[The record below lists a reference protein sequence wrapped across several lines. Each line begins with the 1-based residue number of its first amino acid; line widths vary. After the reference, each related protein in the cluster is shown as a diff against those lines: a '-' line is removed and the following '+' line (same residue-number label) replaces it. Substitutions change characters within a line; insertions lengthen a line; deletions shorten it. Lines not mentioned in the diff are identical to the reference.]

1 MSTFGRVVG
10 VVLLALGLVA
20 PLGAQTVTSGSLQG
34 TIKDTEGGVLP
45 GVGVTVSSE
54 ALVARRMR
62 AITDERGGYRFPS
75 LPPGSYTIEA
85 ELAGF
90 ASVRQEGVRI
100 RLGQALVVDIT
111 MQLAAVA
118 EQLTVTGD
126 APLVS
131 VVDNAVSASIDR
143 DFLAR
148 QPLQRNY
155 YSVIAAAPG
164 LNGML
169 AYGGTQQRQN
179 AFTLDGVNV
188 ADPSSGEYWL
198 LPSIQWMEEIQ
209 VGGLGADAEYGGYTG
224 GIVNA
229 VTKSGGNTVAGALE
243 FYYEPESW
251 VSRNTDEKTQDFSL
265 EDASLSIGGPIAKDR
280 VWFFVSGQ
288 HYREQTT
295 PIGAYSTSD
304 RKVPRGLGKVTLQ
317 ASEANRLM
325 LMAEYDGLRNE
336 RRWSDAY
343 TFPEAT
349 AKQDGPNQTFALS
362 WESLV
367 SSNNFLN
374 LKLTGF
380 DGRNDYLP
388 YNGWD
393 TPGRWD
399 YDSEISWVNLETG
412 RLQHRQL
419 KTVDGSWS
427 LFADGLLGASD
438 SHAFKFGGAYEDAT
452 ISDDWKRPGGFTY
465 YDDSS
470 YCDSFEEYLADPTCG
485 RDRKRYGAGEYHLR
499 GQHHGLALY
508 AQDSLRVSRV
518 TVNAGI
524 RYGAYVGGFKYGT
537 KDVYDVSFFD
547 PRLGVVWDMRGNGR
561 SALKGHWGRYHGS
574 MFTYLYDRE
583 ASGQSAQPSYDCW
596 WNSDTGAYDDC
607 DEPTIEAARMGEV
620 DHQYV
625 DETLLTFEQQ
635 LGRDLSVGV
644 DLIDRRFRNI
654 MAMINANDDYET
666 IIATGNPFGGGTL
679 PIYNLLSPQDYVLT
693 TDNGA
698 YRDYRSVV
706 VRINKRYSHGWSASS
721 SLVWADLKGN
731 IYSNSGY
738 DSDYQDKNGFTNLDG
753 KMEGFNKWEL
763 KLSASVDL
771 PFHFVLSGFYTY
783 RSGEYWTP
791 YARIRGLDYNAIGG
805 NYVYLTP
812 RGSQQLPDQ
821 NLVDLKLAWTARL
834 SGALKLSLS
843 FEGFNVFNEDTP
855 LGVAGRWGDYRI
867 STGRWTPNSNFGT
880 TTTITRPRELRAGIK
895 LEF

>member
-1 MSTFGRVVG
+1 MRGFCRFVG
-10 VVLLALGLVA
+10 VVLLLAGAAV
-20 PLGAQTVTSGSLQG
+20 PLPAQTNTSGSLQG
-34 TIKDTEGGVLP
+34 TVRDADGGALP
-45 GVGVTVSSE
+45 GVTVTVSSD
-54 ALVARRMR
+54 ALVAREMR
-62 AITDERGGYRFPS
+62 AITDARGGYRFPS
-75 LPPGSYTIEA
+75 LPPGVYVVEA
-85 ELAGF
+85 EIAGF

-100 RLGQALVVDIT
+100 RLGQALVVDVT
-111 MQLAAVA
+111 MQLATVA

-131 VVDNAVSASIDR
+131 VVDNAVSASIDK
-143 DFLAR
+143 DFLDR

-155 YSVIAAAPG
+155 YAVIAAAPG

-169 AYGGTQQRQN
+169 AYGSTQQRQN

-224 GIVNA
+224 GIINA
-229 VTKSGGNTVAGALE
+229 VTKSGGNALSGAFE

-251 VSRNTDEKTQDFSL
+251 VAKNTDEEVEKFSL
-265 EDASLSIGGPIAKDR
+265 EDASLSVGGPIARDK

-288 HYREQTT
+288 HYREKTT

-304 RKVPRGLGKVTLQ
+304 RKIPRVLGKVTFQ
-317 ASEANRLM
+317 ASENNHVM
-325 LMAEYDGLRNE
+325 FMAEYDGLRNE

-367 SSNNFLN
+367 NSGNFFS

-388 YNGWD
+388 YRGWD

-399 YDSEISWVNLETG
+399 YDSEILWVNLEVG

-419 KTVDGSWS
+419 RTADASWS
-427 LFADGLLGASD
+427 LFADGLFGGSD
-438 SHAFKFGGAYEDAT
+438 SHAFKFGASYETAT

-470 YCDSFEEYLADPTCG
+470 YCDSFEQYLADPACG
-485 RDRKRYGAGEYHLR
+485 ADRKRFGSGEYHLR
-499 GQHHGLALY
+499 GEHTGFAVY
-508 AQDSLRVSRV
+508 AQDSIRAGRL
-518 TVNAGI
+518 TVNPGV
-524 RYGAYVGGFKYGT
+524 RYGAYTGGFKYGDP
-537 KDVYDVSFFD
+537 DVYDVDFVD
-547 PRLGVVWDMRGNGR
+547 PRFGVVWDVLGSGR
-561 SALKGHWGRYHGS
+561 SAVKAHWGRYHGA

-583 ASGQSAQPSYDCW
+583 ISGHSAKPAYDCW
-596 WNSDTGAYDDC
+596 WNSDTSAYDDC
-607 DEPTIEAARMGEV
+607 DEPTIEAARMGDVE
-620 DHQYV
+620 HQYV

-635 LGRDLSVGV
+635 IGRHISVGV

-666 IIATGNPFGGGTL
+666 ITASGNPYGGGTL
-679 PIYNLLSPQDYVLT
+679 PIHNLLSPQDYVLT

-706 VRINKRYSHGWSASS
+706 LRLVKRYSHGWSAST

-738 DSDYQDKNGFTNLDG
+738 DSDYQDKNGLTNLDG
-753 KMEGFNKWEL
+753 KMEGFNEWEF
-763 KLSASVDL
+763 KLNASVDL
-771 PFHFVLSGFYTY
+771 PFNLVFSGFYTY

-812 RGSQQLPDQ
+812 RGSQQLPDR
-821 NLVDLKLAWTARL
+821 NLVDLKLAWTAKL

-843 FEGFNVFNEDTP
+843 LEGFNVFNEDTP
-855 LGVAGRWGDYRI
+855 LSVSARWGDYRI
-867 STGRWTPNSNFGT
+867 SNGSWTPSSSFGT
-880 TTTITRPRELRAGIK
+880 ARSIERPRELRAGVK